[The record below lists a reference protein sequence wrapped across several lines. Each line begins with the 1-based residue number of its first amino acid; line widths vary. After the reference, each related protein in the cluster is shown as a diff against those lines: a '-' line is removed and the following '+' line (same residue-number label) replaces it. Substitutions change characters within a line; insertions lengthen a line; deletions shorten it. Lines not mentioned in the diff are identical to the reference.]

1 MIEGGCHFVKNKITK
16 NLKRKHVIKTS
27 ETLCNESNKQD
38 TFQVLWA
45 QQLFRKTRVKRDFFF
60 EEDRQGSDGPIP
72 NLIPLPSL
80 GLSEKW
86 SRKILPRRSL
96 SRDSNDDDTRG
107 IPSKT
112 ILFFSTLKFLFFIFS
127 KFLKFF

>member
-1 MIEGGCHFVKNKITK
+1 MLLWH
-16 NLKRKHVIKTS
+16 LKLFAMNPTNNII
-27 ETLCNESNKQD
+27 
-38 TFQVLWA
+38 FQVLWA

-80 GLSEKW
+80 GLNEKW
-86 SRKILPRRSL
+86 SRQILPRRSL
-96 SRDSNDDDTRG
+96 SRDLNDDPRG

-112 ILFFSTLKFLFFIFS
+112 ILFFSTFKFLFFFYFS
-127 KFLKFF
+127 KFL